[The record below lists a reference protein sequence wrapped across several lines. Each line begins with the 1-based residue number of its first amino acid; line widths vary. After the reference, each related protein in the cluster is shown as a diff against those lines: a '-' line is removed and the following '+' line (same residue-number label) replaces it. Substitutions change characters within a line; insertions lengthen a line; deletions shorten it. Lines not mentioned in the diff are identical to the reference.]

1 MRVFPDENNNGYS
14 TLLAMGTTKKEYEPY
29 SLPLEH
35 LGDSPIWIYPPPKY
49 FDFLLL
55 YCPVANYSK
64 YFQSELDTTIEKF
77 QDFTVSLGCAELISL
92 IYPSDTSI
100 YYYTSNSTLT
110 SNTLVYRKFITPDL
124 YVKVN
129 KFDIKFY
136 DNITESYYD
145 ENIKKG
151 IFDVKIELLTS
162 NNFVL
167 TFGFYSNN
175 YYSLIVNR
183 ILFDIGVNNAKM
195 KNLLSSKI
203 YRGRMFNSIIDF
215 QYSESNET
223 LMTLTRI
230 FLDKGGVYDLNI
242 YATPNNDYFLK
253 STSSSSYETEEIVP
267 NDIFINPATGNL
279 WHTIGSFN
287 DIIKMKNDC
296 YKLVGEY
303 NYNSYLNAF
312 ATFQFVR
319 STYSNCHENLN
330 TTIIKEPFP
339 INKEFYQTEIIEN
352 PAVNTFVTF
361 NKKMTLPP
369 YSIVKGLG
377 NCYNENIINVFK

>member
-35 LGDSPIWIYPPPKY
+35 LGDYPIWIYPPPKY

-183 ILFDIGVNNAKM
+183 VLFDIGVNNAKM

-223 LMTLTRI
+223 LMTLTRN
-230 FLDKGGVYDLNI
+230 FLDKGGAYMI
-242 YATPNNDYFLK
+242 
-253 STSSSSYETEEIVP
+253 
-267 NDIFINPATGNL
+267 
-279 WHTIGSFN
+279 
-287 DIIKMKNDC
+287 
-296 YKLVGEY
+296 
-303 NYNSYLNAF
+303 
-312 ATFQFVR
+312 
-319 STYSNCHENLN
+319 
-330 TTIIKEPFP
+330 
-339 INKEFYQTEIIEN
+339 
-352 PAVNTFVTF
+352 
-361 NKKMTLPP
+361 
-369 YSIVKGLG
+369 
-377 NCYNENIINVFK
+377 